1 MWLLCQFYVACRDN
15 RYMMSI
21 EFKGNHNSPRRTRRA
36 RRREKDWLSGFIHA
50 GFAVIPEIPPF
61 RSAQHYRQAMSGIA
75 TYKRLS
81 TVISNIR
88 RCWVC
93 DQANGRNIVRNLSGK
108 ERKKIFTTKDTR
120 VFTKLTKVLIF
131 IVILV
136 VYLASVLGLSL
147 DRNQGYSF

>member
-36 RRREKDWLSGFIHA
+36 RRREKDWLFGFIHA
-50 GFAVIPEIPPF
+50 GFAVIPKLHPSL
-61 RSAQHYRQAMSGIA
+61 RSHDRQAKSGIS
-75 TYKRLS
+75 TYKRLT
-81 TVISNIR
+81 TVISNSF
-88 RCWVC
+88 
-93 DQANGRNIVRNLSGK
+93 IVRNLFGK

-136 VYLASVLGLSL
+136 CFSLRFVL
-147 DRNQGYSF
+147 RIREI